1 MSTGVTSQYFLG
13 MLGRKRGFEEE
24 MQKKKKKTKTTFPLG
39 SDLIWAEKQIP

>member
-24 MQKKKKKTKTTFPLG
+24 MQKKKKKDKNH
-39 SDLIWAEKQIP
+39 IPFGF